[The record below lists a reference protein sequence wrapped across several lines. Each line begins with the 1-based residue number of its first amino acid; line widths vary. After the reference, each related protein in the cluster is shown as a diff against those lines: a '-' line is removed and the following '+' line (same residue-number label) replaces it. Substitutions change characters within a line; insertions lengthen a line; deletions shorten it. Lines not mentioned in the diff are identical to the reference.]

1 MQISIWNL
9 KRSRQGL
16 FNIKILEIRSNLRN
30 TSELIVPI
38 SPFFRESRVSTLI
51 LWSGRGIF
59 TFLDFFAACGKLTQ
73 NERLKLIAPSFSK
86 LHPQAI
92 DLISALNKVIKAISM
107 SWGGILWGA
116 GASKCR
122 NWSSWNSQFSMEAA
136 TQRNEISFMHKFS
149 IHVPIP
155 SLYDP
160 IYEPKRRRNN
170 NFHNVHQSSFS
181 YFLLLPIFLAL
192 GRTLFMSLWVKYANS
207 KGIINK
213 LDVHTP

>member
-1 MQISIWNL
+1 MCQLVGFLGS
-9 KRSRQGL
+9 QPY
-16 FNIKILEIRSNLRN
+16 
-30 TSELIVPI
+30 PI
-38 SPFFRESRVSTLI
+38 SREIIDSTLI

-59 TFLDFFAACGKLTQ
+59 TFLETFFLQ
-73 NERLKLIAPSFSK
+73 SVEENERLKLIAPSFFK

-181 YFLLLPIFLAL
+181 YFLPIRPLGLL
-192 GRTLFMSLWVKYANS
+192 RTVR
-207 KGIINK
+207 
-213 LDVHTP
+213 PR